1 MYEARENCLAHIR
14 NEAEALE
21 ADGVIGIK
29 VFVYEIGRGLVEV
42 MAIGTAIRR
51 NRNVA
56 THSEQLIPQAI
67 IRDRD
72 TFFDDASP
80 ARAGMPKERELARK

>member
-1 MYEARENCLAHIR
+1 MDAVTRLIYEARENCLEHITK
-14 NEAEALE
+14 EAAELE

-29 VFVYEIGRGLVEV
+29 VYIYEIGTSFVEV

-51 NRNVA
+51 NPDVH
-56 THSEQLIPQAI
+56 TKTEVLLPQAI

-72 TFFDDASP
+72 TFFDTEHKLAE
-80 ARAGMPKERELARK
+80 RAM